1 MGKVSGVY
9 DSWKEAEKQVKKVRS
24 NLYAKFE
31 TKKLAQEFVDSHS
44 KKPRR
49 APSPTPSASSVTTN
63 ACIGHDDSGV
73 NAGFAELFWRFQR

>member
-49 APSPTPSASSVTTN
+49 VPSPTLSASKRN
-63 ACIGHDDSGV
+63 YQCIGHDDSGV